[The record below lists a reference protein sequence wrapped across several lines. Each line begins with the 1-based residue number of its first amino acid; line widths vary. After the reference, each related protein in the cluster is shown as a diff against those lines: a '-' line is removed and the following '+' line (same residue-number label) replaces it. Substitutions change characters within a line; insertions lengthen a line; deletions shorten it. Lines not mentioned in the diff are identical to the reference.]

1 MSPRTVEQLAALK
14 VVRKEQIIKQTLK
27 LFATKGYFNTSIS
40 DIAKK
45 LKISKGLLYNY
56 FGSKEEL
63 LNEVISFGLNKAF
76 EDSIKITENIGEQ
89 PPNLIFRTAIEKT
102 LEEFKEKEEL
112 WRLLLSLAIH
122 VGSIPSVHQTI
133 LRVYKTLTEELEV
146 LLTSMGYANPKT
158 EAIKLGALLDGIGIQ
173 YLIFGDEYPLEEIK
187 ENIISSY
194 TKNK

>member
-133 LRVYKTLTEELEV
+133 LTVYKTLTEELEV
-146 LLTSMGYANPKT
+146 LLTSIGYANPKT